1 VHLKTIQN
9 HMFKQHNLD
18 KNGKHQDEAKLSKIL
33 IIIIEHL
40 YDDQSISVQTRS
52 DKGIAQYTLKKRL
65 RDSSRQTIA
74 EAMDTGDKIF
84 RKLHHK
90 VRETQQE

>member
-1 VHLKTIQN
+1 
-9 HMFKQHNLD
+9 MFKQHNLD
-18 KNGKHQDEAKLSKIL
+18 KNGKHKDEAESLKIL

-40 YDDQSISVQTRS
+40 NDDQSISIQTRS
-52 DKGIAQYTLKKRL
+52 DKGRAQYTLKKRL
-65 RDSSRQTIA
+65 RDSSLQTIA

-84 RKLHHK
+84 KKLHHK